1 MALEGQRE
9 QFDPSAVQVA
19 GVYARA
25 LLGAAEKQGQSEDVL
40 EELDGLV
47 QDVLD
52 PYPQF
57 EAVLVS
63 DVIAADEKLGILDRT
78 LKGRVSD
85 LLMNFLKVTA
95 RHGRL
100 RLLRAIR
107 RAAHQLY
114 DELRGRVPVVVATA
128 APLDEGLAGRL
139 AERLREITGGEPQL
153 LHTVR
158 PELIAGVVLR
168 IGDTVYDGSV
178 AARLNQVRAQMIQRS
193 VHEIQSRRDRFRSP
207 SGD

>member
-1 MALEGQRE
+1 MAEDRRE
-9 QFDPSAVQVA
+9 QFDPGAAQVA

-25 LLGAAEKQGQSEDVL
+25 LLGAAEKAGQSEDVL
-40 EELDGLV
+40 EELDRLV
-47 QDVLD
+47 EDVLD
-52 PYPQF
+52 PYPEF

-78 LKGRVSD
+78 LRGRISD

-107 RAAHQLY
+107 RAARQLY
-114 DELRGRVPVVVATA
+114 DELRGRVPVEVATA
-128 APLDEGLAGRL
+128 APLEEGLAGRL
-139 AERLREITGGEPQL
+139 AERLREMTGGEPHL
-153 LHTVR
+153 VPIVR
-158 PELIAGVVLR
+158 PELIGGVVLR

-178 AARLNQVRAQMIQRS
+178 AARLNQVRTQMIQRS
-193 VHEIQSRRDRFRSP
+193 VHEIQSRRDRFRSA